1 MLGHPCIYLPWVTCL
16 ESSEEEKQTEQIKKC
31 QYQCG
36 DTKSL
41 RKQFCSSCTTN
52 ACPEKYAEFVS
63 TGMLVCTELT
73 MTMTTTTEHQ
83 CDYNNCKR
91 VLYANPD
98 DYSECPSTYLFDD
111 ETCTAAGDA
120 LIGENEMFIELQM
133 VYTKQPNQVSKKC
146 TSLHFHFYFS

>member
-1 MLGHPCIYLPWVTCL
+1 MEWLFPPCVWDEGGCGK
-16 ESSEEEKQTEQIKKC
+16 SSEEIEQTEQIRKC

-52 ACPEKYAEFVS
+52 ACPDKYAEFVS

-73 MTMTTTTEHQ
+73 TTMNSTIEYQ
-83 CDYNNCKR
+83 CDYSKCKR

-98 DYSECPSTYLFDD
+98 PDDYPECPSTYLFDD
-111 ETCTAAGDA
+111 RNCTTAGDK
-120 LIGENEMFIELQM
+120 LIDVDKMFIEIQN
-133 VYTKQPNQVSKKC
+133 VY
-146 TSLHFHFYFS
+146 